1 MKVYLIK
8 ASAPG
13 AFKAYKKYMGA
24 PPQNIFAAAAAT
36 PDDVALEATDETVDM
51 KVNYR
56 SDADIVAIFMS
67 TPDARRG
74 YEIARKFKAK
84 NKTIIFGGLHATF
97 LPDEALQH
105 GDAVLIGEVEGI
117 WEELLRDFENGQ
129 LKQKYERNEPFD
141 LAQLKPY
148 PTDLISK
155 EHYDDVWSVVVGRG
169 CAYKCSFCTVHQ
181 FFGSMR
187 FRPIEE
193 IIDEIKN
200 SGAKWIELHSDNLLV
215 NRKYALELFRALKP
229 LSIHWMGE
237 TSINLAKDDE
247 LLQLAVESGL
257 KYLLLGLETPSQE
270 ALKEAGKGFVK
281 VHEVREFVE
290 KLRNYGVIVD
300 SSFLFGFDEHDPS
313 IFETTYQYAKE
324 IGIDSVHS
332 VILIP
337 FPGTRTF
344 AQFESEGRILT
355 KDWSKYDGVHVVFEP
370 KNMSVKE
377 LETGAYWFHRKASKL
392 VKSPPVQEGF
402 NMKASTNFKWKT
414 ILALILLIIAIV
426 MNWSWVWGILF
437 LFWGVFDLLNQETYF
452 VERITRAEN
461 PVLYWI
467 IVITWLVLSVFSFWP
482 ATNY

>member
-13 AFKAYKKYMGA
+13 AFKEYKKYMGA

-36 PDDVALEATDETVDM
+36 PNDIELEATDETVDM

-67 TPDARRG
+67 TPDAIRG
-74 YEIARKFKAK
+74 YEIAKKFKEK
-84 NKTIIFGGLHATF
+84 NKLIVFGGLHATF
-97 LPDEALQH
+97 LPDEALQY
-105 GDAVLIGEVEGI
+105 GDVVLVGEIEEI
-117 WEELLRDFENGQ
+117 WEEMLRDYENGQ
-129 LKQKYERNEPFD
+129 LREKYERTEPFD
-141 LAQLKPY
+141 LANLKPY
-148 PTDLISK
+148 PTNLIDK
-155 EHYDDVWSVVVGRG
+155 KYYDDVWSVVVGRG
-169 CAYKCSFCTVHQ
+169 CAYKCSFCTVHR

-187 FRPIEE
+187 FRPIEQIVE
-193 IIDEIKN
+193 EIKN
-200 SGAKWIELHSDNLLV
+200 SGAEWIELHSDNLLV
-215 NRKYALELFRALKP
+215 NRTYAVELFQALKP
-229 LSIHWMGE
+229 LNINWMGE

-247 LLQLAVESGL
+247 LLQLAVDSGL

-281 VHEVREFVE
+281 VNEVKEFVE

-300 SSFLFGFDEHDPS
+300 SSFLFGFDEHDQT
-313 IFETTYQYAKE
+313 IFEATFDYAKE

-337 FPGTRTF
+337 FPGTTTY
-344 AQFESEGRILT
+344 AKFEREGRILT

-370 KNMSVKE
+370 RNMTVKE
-377 LETGAYWFHRKASKL
+377 LENGAYWFHRRAAKL
-392 VKSPPVQEGF
+392 MKRWSEIEGYGM
-402 NMKASTNFKWKT
+402 NTSTKFKWKT
-414 ILALILLIIAIV
+414 IIALILLSVAVV

-437 LFWGVFDLLNQETYF
+437 IFWVTFDLINQETYF

-461 PVLYWI
+461 LVLYWI
-467 IVITWLVLSVFSFWP
+467 IVAAWIILSVFSFIP
-482 ATNY
+482 ASAW